1 MSTSAIAPP
10 PILTAA
16 PAAISTTPVIALT
29 ECSKWYGDVI
39 GVNQVSMNILP
50 GITGLLGPNGAG
62 KSTLMKLITGQL
74 RPGRGTVT
82 VFGENPWRN
91 PEVFRRVGF
100 CPDTD
105 SFYEDLSG
113 LDFVCL
119 MGRLAGFDAA
129 EASRRAADRLER
141 TGMAPNM
148 KRRIRGYSKGM
159 RQRTKLAAA
168 LMSDPELVI
177 LDEPLNGLDPMG
189 RIQMLDLFKA
199 FGAEGRTVLV
209 SSHILHEVENLTR
222 TIALLHHGRVLAEG
236 RIEEVRALI
245 ENQPLTLRIAST
257 TPRAIGQV
265 LAGMDSVTS
274 LQFNATEGNEDAFDV
289 ERSGGTRNHVL
300 VVRTSKPEA
309 VYEVLQEGVIAGRFG
324 VEELTALDEN
334 LDAVFQ
340 YLVKE

>member
-1 MSTSAIAPP
+1 VSTATLGAAPP
-10 PILTAA
+10 PLPAA
-16 PAAISTTPVIALT
+16 PPPSSPVIALAD
-29 ECSKWYGDVI
+29 CSKWYGDVI
-39 GVNQVSMNILP
+39 GVNQVTMEIRS
-50 GITGLLGPNGAG
+50 GVTGLLGPNGAG

-74 RPGRGTVT
+74 RPGRGTVR
-82 VFGENPWRN
+82 VFGENPWQN
-91 PEVFRRVGF
+91 PDVFHRVGF

-113 LDFVCL
+113 LEFVQL
-119 MGRLAGFDAA
+119 MGRLAGFNAA
-129 EASRRAADRLER
+129 ESRRRAADRLDR

-168 LMSDPELVI
+168 LMHEPELII

-189 RIQMLDLFKA
+189 RIQMLDLFRT

-209 SSHILHEVENLTR
+209 SSHILHEIENLTR
-222 TIALLHHGRVLAEG
+222 NIALLHRGRVLAEG

-245 ENQPLTLRIAST
+245 ENQPLTLRIRSNA
-257 TPRAIGQV
+257 PRAIGQV
-265 LAGMDSVTS
+265 LAGMESVTS
-274 LQFNATEGNEDAFDV
+274 LQFNATEGTEEAFEV
-289 ERSGGTRNHVL
+289 ERNGGGRNNVL
-300 VVRTSKPEA
+300 VVRSSKPEA
-309 VYEVLQEGVIAGRFG
+309 IYEVLQEGVLAGRFAL
-324 VEELTALDEN
+324 EELTALDEN